1 MEALTEV
8 ERRRCHVPDQAKV
21 GANVV
26 SEELSCA
33 VNPGI
38 GKCGTVC
45 GDRVRRQNPLGNNV
59 TNFTKSHDFNST
71 RLAN

>member
-26 SEELSCA
+26 SEELSCGNL
-33 VNPGI
+33 VKIPDFLQLWPI
-38 GKCGTVC
+38 QMKCFV
-45 GDRVRRQNPLGNNV
+45 L
-59 TNFTKSHDFNST
+59 
-71 RLAN
+71 LL